1 MLIMGMNKPKENL
14 LLAKK
19 VLEQIDKN
27 EVLNMTRE
35 EKEQFTSKLNE
46 MLAKL
51 DEIRAKIEVE

>member
-1 MLIMGMNKPKENL
+1 MGMNKPKENL

-35 EKEQFTSKLNE
+35 EKEEFTSKLNE